1 MESGDRKEEIAG
13 AGWIEVQ
20 RLKKGE
26 ATDKAPSC
34 EEEVTLEAS
43 PQTSPALPAQRV
55 TILKFVVPARGRV
68 HGREDR

>member
-26 ATDKAPSC
+26 ATEKAPNR
-34 EEEVTLEAS
+34 EKEVTLESS
-43 PQTSPALPAQRV
+43 P
-55 TILKFVVPARGRV
+55 
-68 HGREDR
+68 